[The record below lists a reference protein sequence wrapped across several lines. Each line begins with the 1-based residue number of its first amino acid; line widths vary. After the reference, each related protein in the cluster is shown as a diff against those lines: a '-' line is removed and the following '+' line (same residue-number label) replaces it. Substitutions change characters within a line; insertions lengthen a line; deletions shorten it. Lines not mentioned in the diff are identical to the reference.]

1 VLPGSGSALLTLIA
15 HATNGTIQTRTL
27 WQAGADT
34 TRMAWL
40 YSLLWCLVASGLRS
54 STVDSALNR
63 QYRSMTAIVFAHGI
77 GQGL

>member
-40 YSLLWCLVASGLRS
+40 YFSGAWS
-54 STVDSALNR
+54 PA
-63 QYRSMTAIVFAHGI
+63 AC
-77 GQGL
+77 GLQLSILH